1 MFEIM
6 EEDNQGQETRSTQN
20 HKKSKQL
27 IDLIANPIKF
37 SVSNIKYKK
46 APPVLGEDTE
56 LFLKKFLKIS
66 AEGLKKLKLKKII

>member
-1 MFEIM
+1 MSLIIKASGAKLVL
-6 EEDNQGQETRSTQN
+6 DNLL
-20 HKKSKQL
+20 KKSKQL

-66 AEGLKKLKLKKII
+66 AEGLKKLKLNKII